1 MAHLSDVISYLD
13 DLLEAPDFPD
23 YGPNGLQVP
32 GPEEVTTVA
41 TGVSAHLDL
50 FEQAAEAGAQLV
62 IAHHGLFWDFHPRSL
77 SPTMKERLRVLFDND
92 IALAGYHLP
101 LDAHPEVGNN
111 ALICAAL
118 GLERAEPFGH
128 HRGRSVGFVGRS
140 AEGDPVRRAAA
151 PLRRR
156 SFGQEPFTW
165 DSGPELVRSVGI
177 VSGAAASSF
186 GEAIALGLDAF
197 LTGEPAEHVMADA
210 LESGTHFIAAGH
222 YATETF
228 GVRRLGELVAEGSA
242 SSTTSSPRRT
252 RSESAIWANLACAD
266 RHNRYPQVHALQS
279 DEEEVS
285 TWRST

>member
-1 MAHLSDVISYLD
+1 MAQLKEVISYLD
-13 DLLEAPDFPD
+13 ELLDARNFKD

-32 GPEEVTTVA
+32 GSDELSVVV
-41 TGVSAHLDL
+41 TGVSAHREL
-50 FEQAAEAGAQLV
+50 FEQAAVIGAQLV

-77 SPTMKERLRVLFDND
+77 SPTMKERLRILFDND

-118 GLERAEPFGH
+118 GLERGEPFSEHG
-128 HRGRSVGFVGRS
+128 GRAIGFVGRPE
-140 AEGDPVRRAAA
+140 EGVPFDE
-151 PLRRR
+151 LRRR
-156 SFGQEPFTW
+156 CAAAFGQEPFAWET
-165 DSGPELVRSVGI
+165 GPEVVHTVGI

-210 LESGTHFIAAGH
+210 RESGTHFIGAGH

-228 GVRRLGELVAEGSA
+228 GVRRLGEL
-242 SSTTSSPRRT
+242 
-252 RSESAIWANLACAD
+252 
-266 RHNRYPQVHALQS
+266 LQERFGVEHRFV
-279 DEEEVS
+279 DAPNPI
-285 TWRST
+285 